1 MLGGFLRRLN
11 GAKRNS
17 SDPKEDEFREAVKRG
32 NEARDVRNWA
42 VAAQHYSSAVG
53 INPNAAEIHVQL
65 GHSLKESGN
74 LAAAETAYLRALE
87 LNPDGADLRVQLGH
101 LYNTRGDIVA
111 ALRYYRSAQA
121 RGSRDPHM
129 LSYLATP
136 RYIELAKSSENG
148 YPVFGFQI
156 VSVSRPQ
163 QNEDDAVIFNV
174 SVELDRI
181 TKEELFY
188 LIEKQ
193 GFRFG
198 CQVYSGSSDT
208 DVIASHRGEVIDNDT
223 SPSSL
228 TVRFALRATDFLDE
242 KIRLISINGVYDGKS
257 WFTER
262 PSTYAAIG
270 LSQREKPDLFRYY
283 LEKFN
288 ADRQVG

>member
-1 MLGGFLRRLN
+1 MIGSFLRRLN
-11 GAKRNS
+11 GAARNS
-17 SDPKEDEFREAVKRG
+17 SGFREAVKRG
-32 NEARDVRNWA
+32 NEARNARNWEL
-42 VAAQHYSSAVG
+42 AAQYYSSAVG
-53 INPNAAEIHVQL
+53 INPSAAEIHVQL
-65 GHSLKESGN
+65 GHSLKESSN
-74 LAAAETAYLRALE
+74 LAAAEAAYLRALE
-87 LNPDGADLRVQLGH
+87 LNPDDADVRVQLGH
-101 LYNTRGDIVA
+101 LYKMRGDIVA

-136 RYIELAKSSENG
+136 RYIELAKPPENG

-156 VSVSRPQ
+156 VSISRPQ
-163 QNEDDAVIFNV
+163 QNEDDAVIFDM

-208 DVIASHRGEVIDNDT
+208 DVIASDRGEVIDNVA

-228 TVRFALRATDFLDE
+228 TVRFTLPATVFLDE
-242 KIRLISINGVYDGKS
+242 KIRLISVNGVYDGKF

-270 LSQREKPDLFRYY
+270 LSKREKPDLFRYY